1 MSIAISSA
9 RGLRPTRYAAVAVG
23 AAVLVSGCTAG
34 SSSSSGGSG
43 GNGGGG
49 GGGGGETLLVNT
61 SFVYST
67 LDPARAYEQT
77 GYLTIHSLC
86 DTLMTFDG
94 GNVGEPLP
102 ELAEGFEVSEDG
114 TTYTFTLRDDA
125 VFSDGSPVTS
135 EDVLFS
141 LNRMM
146 NVKGSGSAFFEGL
159 EFSAPD
165 ESTVVVTADR
175 PTAEVP
181 TLMAMPV
188 TSILNQEVATAN
200 GATDAEDAETA
211 DTAQTFLDS
220 TSACAGPY
228 VLERNDPGN
237 EIVLTA
243 NEEYWGEAPGYSR
256 VVIRNADAQNQ
267 KLAISRSQ
275 GDEIALDVTGNLLD
289 GLPESVNVSQVED
302 TLYMLY
308 MSTDPA
314 ISPATSNPD
323 WRAALRS
330 SLDYEG
336 LAGLYGQGG
345 DRLGGFLANAYPGSL
360 PVEEGPERDLDA
372 ARASLEASGVGDE
385 PVRFIYPSITYRG
398 VDLGTVATKIQ
409 GDAAEAGINLE
420 LTPLALPA
428 FLEEQRGGSVVMGLT
443 PHALIYPRPESL
455 VRQLSPGGVNAERV
469 RWSDGPA
476 AEEVTAA
483 AERVLTA
490 VDGTELESALVDWQ
504 QAMRDGSPYL
514 PVAQNSGSVVSTE
527 DVADAEY
534 TPAGWILDLA
544 AVEPA

>member
-9 RGLRPTRYAAVAVG
+9 RAVRPTRYAAVAVG

-34 SSSSSGGSG
+34 SSSS
-43 GNGGGG
+43 GGGG
-49 GGGGGETLLVNT
+49 GGGGDAADQTLLVNT

-77 GYLTIHSLC
+77 GYLAIHSLC

-94 GNVGEPLP
+94 GDVGEPVP

-146 NVKGSGSAFFEGL
+146 NVQGSGSSFFAGL

-188 TSILNQEVATAN
+188 TSILNEEVATAN
-200 GATDAEDAETA
+200 GATDAEGAETA

-220 TSACAGPY
+220 NSACAGPY

-275 GDEIALDVTGNLLD
+275 GDEVAIDVTGNLLD
-289 GLPESVNVSQVED
+289 GLPESLNVSQVKD

-314 ISPATSNPD
+314 VSPATSNPD
-323 WRAALRS
+323 WRAALRA

-336 LAGLYGQGG
+336 LAALYGQGG
-345 DRLGGFLANAYPGSL
+345 DRLGGFLADAYPGSL

-372 ARASLEASGVGDE
+372 ARAALEASGVGDE

-398 VDLGTVATKIQ
+398 VDLGTIATKVQ

-428 FLEEQRGGSVVMGLT
+428 FLEEQRGGNVVMGFT

-483 AERVLTA
+483 AEQALTA
-490 VDGTELESALVDWQ
+490 VDGAELESALVEWQ
-504 QAMRDGSPYL
+504 EAMLAGSPYV